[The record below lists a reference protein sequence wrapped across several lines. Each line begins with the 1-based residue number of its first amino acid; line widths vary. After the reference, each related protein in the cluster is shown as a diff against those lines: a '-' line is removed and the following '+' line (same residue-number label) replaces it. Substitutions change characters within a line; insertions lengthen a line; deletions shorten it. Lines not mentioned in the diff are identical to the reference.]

1 MLGIFACY
9 VIYGYFYIDIY
20 ILIFRISD
28 YLLFHTCRILT
39 MKESNRRTKNPLSDG
54 GKAAKAEKSAGKCPF
69 GRFSSVSEAR
79 QRRSLLSQGDM
90 YSINRDRLARQT
102 GNPFLFVSAAGRPRQ
117 QTHWNTNTRF
127 ATASAAGRPPHK
139 RNEQTPI
146 DRYRVRGGQAAK
158 TRCGRS
164 PTKPYKQNNGNKRHN
179 EEPRGDGAY
188 DEQDRKNPD

>member
-1 MLGIFACY
+1 MLGILAFH

-69 GRFSSVSEAR
+69 GRFSSVSKAK
-79 QRRSLLSQGDM
+79 QRRSLLSQGGM
-90 YSINRDRLARQT
+90 YSIVYDRLACPT
-102 GNPFLFVSAAGRPRQ
+102 ENPFHSVSAAGRPRSRRTGT
-117 QTHWNTNTRF
+117 QTTRF
-127 ATASAAGRPPHK
+127 NSASAAGRPPHK

-164 PTKPYKQNNGNKRHN
+164 PTKPST
-179 EEPRGDGAY
+179 
-188 DEQDRKNPD
+188 

>member
-69 GRFSSVSEAR
+69 ERFSSVSKTK
-79 QRRSLLSQGDM
+79 QRRSLLSQDGVH
-90 YSINRDRLARQT
+90 SINHDRLARQA
-102 GNPFLFVSAAGRPRQ
+102 GSPFLFVSAAGRPRQ

-146 DRYRVRGGQAAK
+146 DRYRVRGGQAAT

-164 PTKPYKQNNGNKRHN
+164 QTKPNIAKHTEQREQATQRGTKR
-179 EEPRGDGAY
+179 RWSV
-188 DEQDRKNPD
+188 